1 MKKKSNEAGIVE
13 KGIEV
18 LTSRKSKNIAFM
30 TYFLILVTNIV
41 HSLYQYGFS
50 DDYFFYLSNDWIFHS
65 FGILTPIS
73 LLFYILSDKKVRIK
87 RIGYYLYSIFIL
99 IGFFIAVGHMLIWI
113 FHSESS
119 FWSLIAEPVLIQVY
133 ALMLFLNEVSR
144 RSVYVMRFNLGPSK
158 VLVYSFLLLIVFG
171 ALLLLLPNASH
182 VDLTFIDALFMSAS
196 AVCITGLA
204 VVDVGTDFT
213 FFGQLILMSL
223 FQLGGIGIMTLTS
236 FFAFFFQGGG
246 SFQNQFY
253 VKDFLSSSQLSNL
266 FGMIVSIIILTF
278 MIEGV
283 GAILI
288 YTSLDSMVYSSE
300 SEKIFYAIF
309 HSISAFC
316 NAGFSLKTDGIYDMD
331 FRFNYFLQLTIITLF
346 IIGGLGFG
354 VVFNLLKYIKTEV
367 IRRFKFLVSGKK
379 FQTSFLL
386 LNLNSQIVIIT
397 TALLILGGTLF
408 VYVAE
413 YNNTLSEHGTFGKIV
428 TALFTATTPRT
439 AGFNSVN
446 MAELTFP
453 TIMLVLLLMW
463 IGASP
468 GSTGGGIKTTTFAV
482 AVLNFMTL
490 AREKSQIEVF
500 GRKVSDLSIR
510 RTLAVITLSLLV
522 IGLSIMFLSIFD
534 GDKELLSLAFE
545 CFSAYSTVG
554 LSLGITTDLSSESK
568 FVLIVSMFIGRVGA
582 MTILIAMIRRVS
594 YKRYSYPEEEIF
606 IN

>member
-1 MKKKSNEAGIVE
+1 MKKKSTNAGVLDKYFAI
-13 KGIEV
+13 
-18 LTSRKSKNIAFM
+18 LTSKRSKNIAFVA
-30 TYFLILVTNIV
+30 YFLVLVTNVI
-41 HSLYQYGFS
+41 HSLYQYGYS
-50 DDYFFYLSNDWIFHS
+50 DNYFFLLSNDWIYHT
-65 FGILTPIS
+65 FGIFTPIA
-73 LLFYILSDKKVRIK
+73 LLFYVLSDKEVRIK
-87 RIGYYLYSIFIL
+87 RIGYYLYSVFISL
-99 IGFFIAVGHMLIWI
+99 GIIIALGHIIIWI
-113 FHSESS
+113 FNSDSD
-119 FWSLIAEPVLIQVY
+119 FWGFIAEPIAIQVY
-133 ALMLFLNEVSR
+133 ALILFLNEVSR

-158 VLVYSFLLLIVFG
+158 VLVFSFLLLIVFG

-182 VDLTFIDALFMSAS
+182 INMTFIDALFMSAS

-213 FFGQLILMSL
+213 FLGQFILMFL

-246 SFQNQFY
+246 SFQNQLY

-266 FGMIVSIIILTF
+266 FGMIVSIILLTF

-283 GAILI
+283 GAVLI
-288 YTSLDSMVYSSE
+288 YSSLDSTAYSSE
-300 SEKIFYAIF
+300 SEKVFYAIF

-316 NAGFSLKTDGIYDMD
+316 NAGFSLKTDGIYDID
-331 FRFNYFLQLTIITLF
+331 FRFNYFLQLTIIALF

-354 VVFNLLKYIKTEV
+354 VVFNLLKYIKAEMM
-367 IRRFKFLVSGKK
+367 RRVKFFMSGKK
-379 FQTSFLL
+379 YQTSFLL

-397 TALLILGGTLF
+397 TVLLIISGTLF

-413 YNNTLSEHGTFGKIV
+413 YNNTLSEHGTFGKLV

-534 GDKELLSLAFE
+534 GEKELLSLAFE

-554 LSLGITTDLSSESK
+554 LSLGITADLSSESK
-568 FVLIVSMFIGRVGA
+568 FVLIVSMFVGRVGA
-582 MTILIAMIRRVS
+582 VTILIAMIRRVS